1 MNKLLFTFI
10 FCAVWL
16 VSAAETDIAMPSQD
30 VAGINNGYSL
40 VALCI
45 SSVLPFALI
54 LVKLIFDNKKNT
66 ELADYIKKHNEEH
79 KEWREQFRAAVKAN
93 EKRLD
98 KTDEILQR
106 LVDNDIEQDRRLNK
120 LEARQ

>member
-1 MNKLLFTFI
+1 MKKLLFIFI

-16 VSAAETDIAMPSQD
+16 FAAAETDITMPSQD

-45 SSVLPFALI
+45 SSVLPFVLL
-54 LVKLIFDNKKNT
+54 LVKLVFDNKKNT

-120 LEARQ
+120 LEATR

>member
-1 MNKLLFTFI
+1 MKKIIFI
-10 FCAVWL
+10 LVLCAVTL
-16 VSAAETDIAMPSQD
+16 FAEAETDFPMPSHD
-30 VAGINNGYSL
+30 VTGIDNGYSL

-45 SSVLPFALI
+45 SSVLPFVLL
-54 LVKLIFDNKKNT
+54 LVKLIFDNRKNT
-66 ELADYIKKHNEEH
+66 ELTDYIKKHNEEH
-79 KEWREQFRAAVKAN
+79 KEWRDQFRAAVQAN

-120 LEARQ
+120 LEAQK